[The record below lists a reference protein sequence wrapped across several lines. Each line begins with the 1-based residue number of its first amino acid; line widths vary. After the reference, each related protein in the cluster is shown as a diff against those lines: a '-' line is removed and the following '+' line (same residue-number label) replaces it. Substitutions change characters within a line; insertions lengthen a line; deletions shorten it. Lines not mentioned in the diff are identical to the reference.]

1 MRRIGS
7 GRLICLTDFTP
18 GQRVQSFPQRRRML
32 HERELLDYTKP
43 MKPIL
48 RTVLLWVMVFA
59 MPVQGMA
66 ASLMTFCGPS
76 HTRMMQ
82 GVEADHAGKSS
93 AHAHDHGE
101 QHPSSVH
108 AALGDGDGSDRDS
121 TFHDGGGLVS
131 VLGQFSCSACA
142 ACCSV
147 MGFPAN
153 MQFPRQPEF
162 VQAIPSPSIVP
173 VQSHLPDGLDRP
185 PREILA

>member
-1 MRRIGS
+1 
-7 GRLICLTDFTP
+7 
-18 GQRVQSFPQRRRML
+18 ML
-32 HERELLDYTKP
+32 HERELLDYTKL

-76 HTRMMQ
+76 HERMMP
-82 GVEADHAGKSS
+82 GVEADHAGKPP

-101 QHPSSVH
+101 QHPASVND
-108 AALGDGDGSDRDS
+108 ALGHGDESDRDS
-121 TFHDGGGLVS
+121 TSRDGGGPLS
-131 VLGQFSCSACA
+131 ALGQFSCSACA

-162 VQAIPSPSIVP
+162 VQAIPSPSTFP
-173 VQSHLPDGLDRP
+173 VQSHLPDGPDRP
-185 PREILA
+185 PRAILA